1 MTRQTSEEARLEKTA
16 RTWQLQEAKARLSEL
31 VRLAQES
38 GPQTITVR
46 GENPVVLISRR
57 ELDRM
62 TAKRPAFWAFMRASP
77 LKGCATDLGRRR
89 SRSRRVDL

>member
-1 MTRQTSEEARLEKTA
+1 MAKTA
-16 RTWQLQEAKARLSEL
+16 KTWQLQEAKARLSEL

-62 TAKRPAFWAFMRASP
+62 SAKRPDFWTFMRASP
-77 LKGCATDLGRRR
+77 LKGLALDVERRR
-89 SRSRRVDL
+89 SRSRCVDL

>member
-1 MTRQTSEEARLEKTA
+1 MSKTA
-16 RTWQLQEAKARLSEL
+16 KTWQLQEAKARLSEL

-62 TAKRPAFWAFMRASP
+62 TAKRPGFWAFMRASP
-77 LKGCATDLGRRR
+77 LKGSALGLERRR
-89 SRSRRVDL
+89 SRPRGVDL